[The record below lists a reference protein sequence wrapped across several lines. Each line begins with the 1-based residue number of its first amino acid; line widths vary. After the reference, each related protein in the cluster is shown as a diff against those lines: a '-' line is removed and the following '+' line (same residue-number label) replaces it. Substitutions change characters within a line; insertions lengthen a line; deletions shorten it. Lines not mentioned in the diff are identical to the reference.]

1 MSYMLMA
8 IINSGEGRELK
19 VFSFVLLVYIP
30 RGGLLSYPMT
40 KMDIPSNT
48 KMIYPS
54 RCSPPHFPGPQ
65 GVRHSVMPGDLGGGI
80 PILLNHLGEVF

>member
-19 VFSFVLLVYIP
+19 VCSFLLP
-30 RGGLLSYPMT
+30 NLPTEEDNLSYPMT
-40 KMDIPSNT
+40 KMDIPSYT

-80 PILLNHLGEVF
+80 PILLNS